1 MNIICLCCMNL
12 LTGMTLLFLA
22 VSQTEGEEDTIFLI
36 WEGQAA
42 LVSAL
47 NFACC
52 TIFAT
57 TATGNVIIR
66 DYGKEKASLLF
77 SYPVPKKKIYQV
89 KCLLVGALTLPVAI
103 TGIGVPLG
111 VLYAVSWVTGIQL
124 QMISDRFWMEVPVAG
139 MSVVFVA
146 GAMFTCNRTT
156 NKIEKM
162 EV

>member
-1 MNIICLCCMNL
+1 MNL
-12 LTGMTLLFLA
+12 LTGWTLLFLA

-77 SYPVPKKKIYQV
+77 SYPVPRKKIYQV

-111 VLYAVSWVTGIQL
+111 VLQT
-124 QMISDRFWMEVPVAG
+124 ISGRFWMEVPAAG
-139 MSVVFVA
+139 LSVVFVA
-146 GAMFTCNRTT
+146 GTMFTCNRTA

>member
-1 MNIICLCCMNL
+1 MNL

-77 SYPVPKKKIYQV
+77 SYPVPKKDLSGQ
-89 KCLLVGALTLPVAI
+89 
-103 TGIGVPLG
+103 
-111 VLYAVSWVTGIQL
+111 
-124 QMISDRFWMEVPVAG
+124 
-139 MSVVFVA
+139 MSVGRCVDFASRNYRNWSTAWSVVCSVMGNRDSA
-146 GAMFTCNRTT
+146 SDDFRQILDGGTCSRNERSICGGSHVYLQQN
-156 NKIEKM
+156 NK
-162 EV
+162 